1 MENCG
6 DYTEKVKQAIQN
18 RNLDKDCFLLGP
30 LLSGISSARVREYWP
45 WPVEPVADYW
55 PWPVEHVTA
64 VSGPKTAES
73 ATCRDLHVDVTTP
86 TPRGI
91 PASFSNEDLD
101 LLEQDRLEQDRLEQP
116 RFS

>member
-1 MENCG
+1 MGCG

-30 LLSGISSARVREYWP
+30 LLSGISSARVRDYWP
-45 WPVEPVADYW
+45 WPVEPAADYW

-73 ATCRDLHVDVTTP
+73 ATCRDLQVDVTTP

-91 PASFSNEDLD
+91 PPSFSNEDLD
-101 LLEQDRLEQDRLEQP
+101 LLEQHRISKHRI
-116 RFS
+116 S